1 MTNHGRGLEE
11 ALGLGWQPVNA
22 CGKHGMHRRWHLNG
36 RERLPQAI
44 GTRLAQQYPRLH
56 QRAHTLLQEEGS
68 TLRARQQERREWRQ
82 AGVVSEQRL
91 QDFLGAGWLQRVQAQ
106 LRVIRLTAP
115 AVLVLRTIVDQEQ

>member
-22 CGKHGMHRRWHLNG
+22 CGEHGMHRRWHLNG

-44 GTRLAQQYPRLH
+44 GARLAYQHPGLY
-56 QRAHTLLQEEGS
+56 QRSYTLLQEEGVA
-68 TLRARQQERREWRQ
+68 LRARQQERRERRQ
-82 AGVVSEQRL
+82 AGVVSVQRL

-106 LRVIRLTAP
+106 LRV
-115 AVLVLRTIVDQEQ
+115 